1 MSTEATSTESIRRYW
16 DDFAAEYD
24 SYPDHGLLD
33 SDTRSAWK
41 DLLRTWLPTTPS
53 LVADLACGTGTMS
66 VLMAELGH
74 QVRGVDL
81 SAEMVRLAQAKAAPF
96 GSAIEVEQG
105 DAGDPPLQP
114 GSVDVVF
121 ARHILWTLPDPT
133 EALRRWAGL
142 LRPGGRMV
150 LVEGRW
156 GLEAAEGK
164 PDLPWRAGVPSD
176 ELAAVVGELVGEPV
190 VVQLTDTVFWGKEI
204 EHERYLLRAMATTGA
219 PSAAA
224 AASPKGAESPTA
236 SA

>member
-1 MSTEATSTESIRRYW
+1 MSTEGTSTEDTSTDRTSTEGTSTEDIRRYW

-33 SDTRSAWK
+33 SDTRWAWK

-66 VLMAELGH
+66 VLMAEMGH
-74 QVRGVDL
+74 QVRAVDL
-81 SAEMVRLAQAKAAPF
+81 SAEMVRLARAKVAPF
-96 GSAIEVEQG
+96 GAAIEVAQA
-105 DAGDPPLQP
+105 DASEPPFEP
-114 GSVDVVF
+114 GTFDVVF

-133 EALRRWAGL
+133 DALRRWAAL

-156 GLEAAEGK
+156 GLEAAEGR

-176 ELAAVVGELVGEPV
+176 ELAALVTELVGEPV
-190 VVQLTDTVFWGKEI
+190 VVQLTDTVFWGRKI
-204 EHERYLLRAMATTGA
+204 EHERYLLRATA
-219 PSAAA
+219 P
-224 AASPKGAESPTA
+224 
-236 SA
+236 

>member
-1 MSTEATSTESIRRYW
+1 MSTDEIRRYW

-33 SDTRSAWK
+33 SDIRSAWK

-66 VLMAELGH
+66 VLMAEMGH
-74 QVRGVDL
+74 QVRGIDL
-81 SAEMVRLAQAKAAPF
+81 SPEMVRLARAKAAPF
-96 GSAIEVEQG
+96 GSAIEIAAA
-105 DAGDPPLQP
+105 DASEPPFEA
-114 GSVDVVF
+114 GSFDVVF

-133 EALRRWAGL
+133 EALRRWAAL

-164 PDLPWRAGVPSD
+164 PELPWRAGVPSD
-176 ELAAVVGELVGEPV
+176 ELSAVVRELVGESV
-190 VVQLTDTVFWGKEI
+190 VVQLTDTVFWGKAI
-204 EHERYLLRAMATTGA
+204 EHERFLLRAM
-219 PSAAA
+219 
-224 AASPKGAESPTA
+224 SPTA
-236 SA
+236 SVSRTASV

>member
-1 MSTEATSTESIRRYW
+1 MSTDEIRRYW

-33 SDTRSAWK
+33 SDIRSAWK

-66 VLMAELGH
+66 VLMAEMGH
-74 QVRGVDL
+74 QVRGIDL
-81 SAEMVRLAQAKAAPF
+81 SPEMVRLAQAKAAPF
-96 GSAIEVEQG
+96 GAAIDVAQA
-105 DAGDPPLQP
+105 DASEPPFAA
-114 GSVDVVF
+114 GSFDVVF
-121 ARHILWTLPDPT
+121 ARHILWTLPDPA
-133 EALRRWAGL
+133 EALRRWAAL

-176 ELAAVVGELVGEPV
+176 ELAAVVADLVGESV
-190 VVQLTDTVFWGKEI
+190 VVQLTDSVYWGKQI
-204 EHERYLLRAMATTGA
+204 EHERYLLRAMA
-219 PSAAA
+219 PDSADH
-224 AASPKGAESPTA
+224 GD
-236 SA
+236 

>member
-1 MSTEATSTESIRRYW
+1 MSTDEIRRYW

-66 VLMAELGH
+66 VLMAEMGH
-74 QVRGVDL
+74 QVRAIDL
-81 SAEMVRLAQAKAAPF
+81 SPEMVRLAQAKAAPF
-96 GSAIEVEQG
+96 GAAIDVAQA
-105 DAGDPPLQP
+105 DASEPPFEP
-114 GSVDVVF
+114 GSFDVVF
-121 ARHILWTLPDPT
+121 ARHILWTLPHPT
-133 EALRRWAGL
+133 EALRRWAAL

-176 ELAAVVGELVGEPV
+176 ELAAVVDELVGESV
-190 VVQLTDTVFWGKEI
+190 VVQLTDTVFWGREI
-204 EHERYLLRAMATTGA
+204 EHERYLLRAIARPGSGSA
-219 PSAAA
+219 PV
-224 AASPKGAESPTA
+224 SPSPTA
-236 SA
+236 TA